1 MSRYK
6 ILKMQKP
13 NLIYIY
19 LYIYIYNSLEKKTK
33 NIWRPT
39 FSSPNSLEKKKTK
52 RIIGDEMFCRLK
64 FNRRGYK
71 FPRVKNIWR
80 QK

>member
-19 LYIYIYNSLEKKTK
+19 I
-33 NIWRPT
+33 IWRPT
-39 FSSPNSLEKKKTK
+39 FSSPNSLEKKKQKT
-52 RIIGDEMFCRLK
+52 IGDKMFCRLK

>member
-13 NLIYIY
+13 NLIYISFGDPHFCR
-19 LYIYIYNSLEKKTK
+19 LTA
-33 NIWRPT
+33 W
-39 FSSPNSLEKKKTK
+39 KKKQKT
-52 RIIGDEMFCRLK
+52 IGDKMFCRLK

>member
-1 MSRYK
+1 MSWYK

-19 LYIYIYNSLEKKTK
+19 IYISFGDPHFRRLTAWKKTK
-33 NIWRPT
+33 
-39 FSSPNSLEKKKTK
+39 KKT
-52 RIIGDEMFCRLK
+52 IGDEMFCRLK

-71 FPRVKNIWR
+71 FPRVKNICWATNHISLTNEL
-80 QK
+80 

>member
-19 LYIYIYNSLEKKTK
+19 ISFGDPHFRRLTAWKKTK
-33 NIWRPT
+33 Q
-39 FSSPNSLEKKKTK
+39 KT
-52 RIIGDEMFCRLK
+52 IGDEMFCRLK

-71 FPRVKNIWR
+71 FPCVKNIWR

>member
-1 MSRYK
+1 
-6 ILKMQKP
+6 MQKP

-19 LYIYIYNSLEKKTK
+19 IYLEIGDPHFRRLTGG
-33 NIWRPT
+33 
-39 FSSPNSLEKKKTK
+39 KKKKEQKT
-52 RIIGDEMFCRLK
+52 IGDKMFRRLK

-71 FPRVKNIWR
+71 FPRVKIIWR